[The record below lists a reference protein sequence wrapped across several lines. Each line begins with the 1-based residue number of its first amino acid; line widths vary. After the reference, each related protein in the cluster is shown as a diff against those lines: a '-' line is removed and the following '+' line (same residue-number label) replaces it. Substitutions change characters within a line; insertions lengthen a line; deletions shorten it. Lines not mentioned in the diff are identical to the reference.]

1 MYVYIH
7 VCTYTLDIPVG
18 DRPLSRFCDGVAL
31 WYMYVCIYIGSTL
44 LDPAI
49 GTVLPY
55 PSTSIN
61 QELSQISLMS
71 GVKKKRNVNLIR
83 VYY

>member
-1 MYVYIH
+1 MSLHMHTRYHVHDFYI
-7 VCTYTLDIPVG
+7 YIYI
-18 DRPLSRFCDGVAL
+18 
-31 WYMYVCIYIGSTL
+31 YMYVCIYIGSTL

-83 VYY
+83 VYF

>member
-1 MYVYIH
+1 
-7 VCTYTLDIPVG
+7 
-18 DRPLSRFCDGVAL
+18 
-31 WYMYVCIYIGSTL
+31 MYVCIYIGSTL

-83 VYY
+83 VYF